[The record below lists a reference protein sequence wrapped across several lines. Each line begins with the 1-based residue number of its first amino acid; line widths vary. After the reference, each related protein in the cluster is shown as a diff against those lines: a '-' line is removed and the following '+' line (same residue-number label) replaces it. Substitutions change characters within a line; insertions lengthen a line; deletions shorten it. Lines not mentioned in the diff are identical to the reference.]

1 MTTGTGDAQRK
12 RGAALE
18 DAILEAAY
26 AELSEVGYSA
36 FSVEG
41 VAARARTGKAS
52 IYRRWPTKQ
61 ESSWTRCA
69 PAAHAAAVR
78 TRSWPGGR

>member
-1 MTTGTGDAQRK
+1 MTTRYDNAVTSTVEARAVGQRK

-26 AELSEVGYSA
+26 VELSEVGYNA

-41 VAARARTGKAS
+41 VASRARTGSAS
-52 IYRRWPTKQ
+52 RFW
-61 ESSWTRCA
+61 SAA
-69 PAAHAAAVR
+69 P
-78 TRSWPGGR
+78 S